1 MAHASCVMR
10 PRVRRPDSWL
20 MRHASC
26 VLTHG
31 SRVMRHASGVHAP
44 RSTLHAPRST
54 LHAPRS
60 TLHAPRSTLH
70 APRSTRPAGI
80 QQHSA
85 PPAGG
90 ISHRLDPLGQCPIN
104 ALNFAPLSYMA
115 GGSTTLLPPPYSST
129 GANKNSGRRSFKR
142 RPLFSLNE
150 KRPALMKAPAAVAAH
165 TKKAGIMPALLMVCC

>member
-60 TLHAPRSTLH
+60 TLHAPRST
-70 APRSTRPAGI
+70 PTRPAGI

>member
-1 MAHASCVMR
+1 
-10 PRVRRPDSWL
+10 

-26 VLTHG
+26 VRRPRIESVQRHASGVLTHG
-31 SRVMRHASGVHAP
+31 SCVMRHASGV
-44 RSTLHAPRST
+44 HAPRST

>member
-10 PRVRRPDSWL
+10 P
-20 MRHASC
+20 AST
-26 VLTHG
+26 L
-31 SRVMRHASGVHAP
+31 HAP

-54 LHAPRS
+54 LHAPRSTLHAPRSTLHAHAPRS

>member
-10 PRVRRPDSWL
+10 PDSWL
-20 MRHASC
+20 TRHASC
-26 VLTHG
+26 V
-31 SRVMRHASGVHAP
+31 RRP